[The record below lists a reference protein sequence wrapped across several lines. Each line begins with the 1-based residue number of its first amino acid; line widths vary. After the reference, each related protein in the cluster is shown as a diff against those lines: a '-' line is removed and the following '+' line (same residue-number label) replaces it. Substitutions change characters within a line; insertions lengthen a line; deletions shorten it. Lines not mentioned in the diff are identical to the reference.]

1 MRPAG
6 TNTDVPIPPLAH
18 VACIMDGNRRWA
30 ARRSLPENAGHRAGQ
45 AAALDVI
52 DAARSVGVRW
62 LTLFAFSSENW
73 HRPGDEVAFLM
84 RLVQSTVRRHAL
96 ALHAKGIR
104 CRFLGASDPRI
115 PAGLRRDIAA
125 LENLTREN
133 RGMTLTAAFGHGGRG
148 DLVQAAQSLIR
159 AGIPAESVTEELFA
173 AHLPLPDTPDVDLVI
188 RTSGEQRISNFMLW
202 QVAYAEWIF
211 PPELWPDFGT
221 EPFLQCLD
229 AFSRRQR
236 RFGARPR
243 TAAHVPTG
251 VNLA

>member
-1 MRPAG
+1 
-6 TNTDVPIPPLAH
+6 
-18 VACIMDGNRRWA
+18 MDGNRRWA
-30 ARRSLPENAGHRAGQ
+30 ARQSLPEKAGHCAGQ

-73 HRPGDEVAFLM
+73 SRPPDEVAFLM
-84 RLVQSTVRRHAL
+84 RLVQRTVRQHAL

-104 CRFLGASDPRI
+104 CRFLGAEDARI
-115 PAGLRRDIAA
+115 PDSLRRDIAD
-125 LENLTREN
+125 LENLTKDN

-148 DLVQAAQSLIR
+148 DLVRAARSLIR
-159 AGIPAESVTEELFA
+159 TGTPADAVTEEMFA

-229 AFSRRQR
+229 AFGRRQR
-236 RFGARPR
+236 RFGARPQ
-243 TAAHVPTG
+243 TAAHAPMG
-251 VNLA
+251 ANLV

>member
-1 MRPAG
+1 
-6 TNTDVPIPPLAH
+6 
-18 VACIMDGNRRWA
+18 MDGNRRWA
-30 ARRSLPENAGHRAGQ
+30 ARQSLPENAGHRAGQ

-52 DAARSVGVRW
+52 DAAHSVGVRW

-104 CRFLGASDPRI
+104 CRFLGASDSRI

-133 RGMTLTAAFGHGGRG
+133 RGMTLTVAFGHGGRA
-148 DLVQAAQSLIR
+148 DLVQATQSLIR
-159 AGIPAESVTEELFA
+159 AGIPAEAVTEDVFA

-211 PPELWPDFGT
+211 APELWPDFGT

-243 TAAHVPTG
+243 TVGHVPTG

>member
-1 MRPAG
+1 MG
-6 TNTDVPIPPLAH
+6 TNADVTVLPPAH

-30 ARRSLPENAGHRAGQ
+30 ARQAVPESAGHRAGQ

-62 LTLFAFSSENW
+62 LTLYAFSSENW
-73 HRPGDEVAFLM
+73 HRPEDEVMFLM
-84 RLVQSTVRRHAL
+84 NLVQRTIRRHAL

-104 CRFLGASDPRI
+104 CRFLGADDSRI
-115 PAGLRRDIAA
+115 PVGLRQDIAD
-125 LENLTREN
+125 LENLTKEN
-133 RGMTLTAAFGHGGRG
+133 RAMTLTAAFGHGGRG
-148 DLVQAAQSLIR
+148 DLVHAARSLIR
-159 AGIPAESVTEELFA
+159 TGTPADAVTEEMFA

-229 AFSRRQR
+229 TFSRRQR
-236 RFGARPR
+236 RFGARPQN
-243 TAAHVPTG
+243 AVNVPTG
-251 VNLA
+251 ANLV

>member
-1 MRPAG
+1 
-6 TNTDVPIPPLAH
+6 
-18 VACIMDGNRRWA
+18 MDGNRRWS

-45 AAALDVI
+45 DAALDVI

-62 LTLFAFSSENW
+62 LTLYAFSSENW
-73 HRPGDEVAFLM
+73 RRPPDEVAFLM
-84 RLVQSTVRRHAL
+84 KLVQRTIRRHAL
-96 ALHAKGIR
+96 GLHAKGIR
-104 CRFLGASDPRI
+104 CRFLGAADPRF
-115 PAGLRRDIAA
+115 PAALRRDIAD

-159 AGIPAESVTEELFA
+159 SGIPANAVTEELLA

-221 EPFLQCLD
+221 EPFLRCLD

-236 RFGARPR
+236 RFGARPQ
-243 TAAHVPTG
+243 TTAHVPMG
-251 VNLA
+251 ANLA

>member
-1 MRPAG
+1 
-6 TNTDVPIPPLAH
+6 
-18 VACIMDGNRRWA
+18 MDGNRRWA
-30 ARRSLPENAGHRAGQ
+30 ARESLPEKAGHRAGQ

-52 DAARSVGVRW
+52 DAARGVGVRW

-73 HRPGDEVAFLM
+73 HRPGDEVGFLM
-84 RLVQSTVRRHAL
+84 RPVQNTVRRHAL
-96 ALHAKGIR
+96 ALHAKDIR
-104 CRFLGASDPRI
+104 CRFLGASDARI
-115 PAGLRRDIAA
+115 PDALRRDIAD
-125 LENLTREN
+125 LENLTRDN

-148 DLVQAAQSLIR
+148 DLVRAAQSLIR
-159 AGIPAESVTEELFA
+159 AGTPADAVTEELFA

-221 EPFLQCLD
+221 EPFLECLD

-236 RFGARPR
+236 RFGARPQ
-243 TAAHVPTG
+243 TAQTAVNVPTG
-251 VNLA
+251 AHLA

>member
-1 MRPAG
+1 
-6 TNTDVPIPPLAH
+6 
-18 VACIMDGNRRWA
+18 MDGNRRWA
-30 ARRSLPENAGHRAGQ
+30 ARQSAPENAGHRAGR

-62 LTLFAFSSENW
+62 LTLYAFSSENW
-73 HRPGDEVAFLM
+73 HRPPGEVAFLM
-84 RLVQSTVRRHAL
+84 RLVQHTVRRQAL

-104 CRFLGASDPRI
+104 CRFLGAEDLRI
-115 PAGLRRDIAA
+115 PNALRRDIAD
-125 LENLTREN
+125 LENLTRGN
-133 RGMTLTAAFGHGGRG
+133 RGMTLTAAFGHGGRA
-148 DLVQAAQSLIR
+148 DLVQATQSLIR
-159 AGIPAESVTEELFA
+159 AGIPAEAVTEKLFA

-221 EPFLQCLD
+221 EPFLRCLD
-229 AFSRRQR
+229 DFSRRQR
-236 RFGARPR
+236 RFGARPH

-251 VNLA
+251 ANRV

>member
-1 MRPAG
+1 
-6 TNTDVPIPPLAH
+6 
-18 VACIMDGNRRWA
+18 MDGNRRWA
-30 ARRSLPENAGHRAGQ
+30 ARQSLPENAGHRAGQ

-84 RLVQSTVRRHAL
+84 QLVQYTVRRHAL

-104 CRFLGASDPRI
+104 CRFLGAADARI
-115 PAGLRRDIAA
+115 PAGLRRDIAD
-125 LENLTREN
+125 LENLTKDN

-159 AGIPAESVTEELFA
+159 AGIPADAVTEELFA

-221 EPFLQCLD
+221 EPFLKCLD
-229 AFSRRQR
+229 DFSRRQR
-236 RFGARPR
+236 RFGARPQN
-243 TAAHVPTG
+243 AAHVPTG
-251 VNLA
+251 ANIA